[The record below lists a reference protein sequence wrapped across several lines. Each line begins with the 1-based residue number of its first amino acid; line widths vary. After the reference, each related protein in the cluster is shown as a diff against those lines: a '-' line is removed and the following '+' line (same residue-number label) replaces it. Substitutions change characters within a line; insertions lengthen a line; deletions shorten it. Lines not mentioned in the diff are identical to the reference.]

1 MCVVPTLAVAGT
13 TIVRRRHAG
22 MRRLRIAPWE
32 AVRGGRDNSVVSRC
46 RHSASRERAAQAAH
60 AAATNATLLQLTRC
74 RRRSDGSLSC
84 V

>member
-1 MCVVPTLAVAGT
+1 MCVVPTQAVAGT
-13 TIVRRRHAG
+13 TTVRRRHAG

-32 AVRGGRDNSVVSRC
+32 VVRGGRDNSVVSRY
-46 RHSASRERAAQAAH
+46 RHSASRERAAH
-60 AAATNATLLQLTRC
+60 AAATNATLLQLGRC